1 MDESFG
7 KRLQMLEDMVA
18 TLVDE
23 QRKLATQLVGNKEGS
38 GTVQTTARPDCS
50 LELDNT
56 VVTQEDPIDVPPV
69 LLDDASDSL
78 IDPDLV
84 QSTGQ
89 QAGNCLGVS
98 DTIVAADSAVEL
110 ANDEKEEST
119 SSYTDDYGQ
128 VYTHGDDAQ

>member
-1 MDESFG
+1 
-7 KRLQMLEDMVA
+7 MLEDMVA

-23 QRKLATQLVGNKEGS
+23 QRKLAAQIVGNKEGS
-38 GTVQTTARPDCS
+38 GPVQDTARPDCS

-56 VVTQEDPIDVPPV
+56 AVTQEDPIDVPPV

-89 QAGNCLGVS
+89 QAGNGLGVP
-98 DTIVAADSAVEL
+98 DTTVAADSAVRP
-110 ANDEKEEST
+110 ANDENEEST
-119 SSYTDDYGQ
+119 SSHTDDYGQ
-128 VYTHGDDAQ
+128 VYMHGDDAQ